1 MIKVILYF
9 CHLISITQICIFN
22 GIIVNF
28 NNLIDLIMNNI
39 LLILLVGFF
48 SLTIISYA
56 APKKSAAVWVNKE
69 KIVGKTYK
77 IIFVIAQ
84 TQNVNARQIVE
95 YDIAKKV
102 TEIGYKVVKSI
113 DVTPPVFNGGK
124 QPTKEEVLEKVK
136 SAGCDGIFLVTLARK
151 EENLKYTPRTEVYA
165 PSKFTSWSGNFF
177 GFYSNYSSVTITSG
191 YYDKEKEYFLQSNFY
206 DTQSS
211 DLLFS
216 VQSSVYNPV
225 SLEKF
230 SKS

>member
-48 SLTIISYA
+48 SLTIISCA
-56 APKKSAAVWVNKE
+56 APKKSAAVRVNKE
-69 KIVGKTYK
+69 KIMGKTYK
-77 IIFVIAQ
+77 TIFVIAQ

-95 YDIAKKV
+95 YDIAKRV